1 MTLRMER
8 IRMKRE
14 TRLRLIGELRHEQ
27 LNEVRTEIERSGPQ
41 VTLDLDE
48 LDLVDV
54 DAIRFLN
61 DCEAQNVKVVNCSA
75 FIREWMFQERESETN
90 SERS

>member
-1 MTLRMER
+1 MTLRIER
-8 IRMKRE
+8 IRVRRE

-27 LNEVRTEIERSGPQ
+27 LNDVRTEIERCGLQ
-41 VTLDLDE
+41 VSLDLDE

-54 DAIRFLN
+54 NAIRFLN

>member
-27 LNEVRTEIERSGPQ
+27 LNDVRTEIERGDPQ
-41 VTLDLDE
+41 VSLDLEE

-54 DAIRFLN
+54 DAIGF
-61 DCEAQNVKVVNCSA
+61 
-75 FIREWMFQERESETN
+75 
-90 SERS
+90 

>member
-1 MTLRMER
+1 MTLKMER

-41 VTLDLDE
+41 VILDLDE

-75 FIREWMFQERESETN
+75 FLREWMFQERESETN

>member
-1 MTLRMER
+1 
-8 IRMKRE
+8 MKRE

-27 LNEVRTEIERSGPQ
+27 LDDVRTEIDRGGPQ

-75 FIREWMFQERESETN
+75 FIREWMLQERESETN

>member
-1 MTLRMER
+1 MER
-8 IRMKRE
+8 IQMKRE
-14 TRLRLIGELRHEQ
+14 TRLRLIGELRLEQ
-27 LNEVRTEIERSGPQ
+27 LNDVRAEIERGGPQ
-41 VTLDLDE
+41 VTLDLNE
-48 LDLVDV
+48 LGLVDV

-75 FIREWMFQERESETN
+75 FIQEWMFQERERETN

>member
-1 MTLRMER
+1 MTLKMER
-8 IRMKRE
+8 IRVKRE

-41 VTLDLDE
+41 VILDLDE